1 MYQRQFQ
8 KLQHQTTA
16 HLAQTMTLLS
26 MNNGELSQEI
36 ERVLNE
42 NPALEMNLERRCPH
56 CKRLLLPEQICP
68 VCSNP
73 KSTNIDESIVFL
85 SPSKDFYNPVD
96 KSRDEYLS
104 TEEISANYENLAEYV
119 LRQVVFDLE
128 QEDRK
133 IAAFLLNMLDEDGF
147 IREEDISTAQ
157 YFHVPI
163 IRIQKIRNMI
173 KRADPIGVGSST
185 PDEALATQLEVL
197 AETQDI
203 PNYIKK
209 IISEGLDLL
218 SKKNYEAISRKFSIS
233 ESSVKKAVDFISK
246 NLNPFP
252 ARAYWGTVRN
262 PTADIPGVY
271 IKPDVIIQLLNND
284 PNLPLIVEVI
294 QPYPG
299 TLEINALYK
308 QAIKQANAEKKND
321 LKSDF
326 DKANLFVKCLQQRNN
341 TMQRLLKIITNYQ
354 KAFIKYGEKYIHP
367 MTRASLAKELDVH
380 ESTISRAV
388 SNKTVQ
394 MPGGRIIPMA
404 KFFDRSLGIRAE
416 LKEIIEKENAKNPLS
431 DIKIANK
438 LKKRGYEVARRTVA
452 KYRSM
457 EGILPAHMRK
467 KEKID
472 DQ

>member
-8 KLQHQTTA
+8 KIQQQTTA

-36 ERVLNE
+36 EKVLNE
-42 NPALEMNLERRCPH
+42 NPALEMDLERRCPQ

-73 KSTNIDESIVFL
+73 KSTKAVDESIVFL
-85 SPSKDFYNPVD
+85 SPTRDFYKQGD
-96 KSRDEYLS
+96 RFRDEYLS
-104 TEEISANYENLAEYV
+104 REEISANYENLAEYV
-119 LRQVVFDLE
+119 LRQLVFDLE

-133 IAAFLLNMLDEDGF
+133 IAAFLLNLIDEDGF

-163 IRIQKIRNMI
+163 TKIQKIRNII

-185 PDEALATQLEVL
+185 PEEALAIQLEIL
-197 AETQDI
+197 GETQDI
-203 PNYIKK
+203 PKHIKI
-209 IISEGLDLL
+209 IISEWLDLL
-218 SKKNYEAISRKFSIS
+218 SKKNYEAISIKLAIPENSVRK
-233 ESSVKKAVDFISK
+233 AADFISK

-252 ARAYWGTVRN
+252 ARAYWGSVRN
-262 PTADIPGVY
+262 PTADNPGVY
-271 IKPDVIIQLLNND
+271 INPDVIIQLMNND

-308 QAIKQANAEKKND
+308 QAIQQANAEKKND
-321 LKSDF
+321 LKYDF
-326 DKANLFVKCLQQRNN
+326 NKASLFIKCLQQRNN
-341 TMQRLLKIITNYQ
+341 TMQRLLEKVTLYQ
-354 KAFIKYGEKYIHP
+354 KAFINKGEKYINP
-367 MTRASLAKELDVH
+367 MTRASLAKELGVH

-394 MPGGRIIPMA
+394 MPGGRIIPLA
-404 KFFDRSLGIRAE
+404 KFFDRSLGVRAE
-416 LKEIIEKENAKNPLS
+416 LREIIENENSENPLS
-431 DIKIANK
+431 DTKIADK
-438 LKKRGYEVARRTVA
+438 LKGRGYEVARRTVA

-467 KEKID
+467 KVNN
-472 DQ
+472 

>member
-36 ERVLNE
+36 EKVLNE
-42 NPALEMNLERRCPH
+42 NPALEMDLERRCPN

-68 VCSNP
+68 VCSKP
-73 KSTNIDESIVFL
+73 KSTNVDESIVFL
-85 SPSKDFYNPVD
+85 SPSRDFYKPGD
-96 KSRDEYLS
+96 QFRDEYFS
-104 TEEISANYENLAEYV
+104 REEISANYENLAEYV
-119 LRQVVFDLE
+119 LRQLVFDLE

-133 IAAFLLNMLDEDGF
+133 IAAFLLNLLDEDGF
-147 IREEDISTAQ
+147 VREDDLSTAQ
-157 YFHVPI
+157 YFHVSI
-163 IRIQKIRNMI
+163 TRIQKIRNII
-173 KRADPIGVGSST
+173 KKADPIGVGSST
-185 PDEALATQLEVL
+185 PEEALATQLEIL
-197 AETQDI
+197 RETQDI
-203 PNYIKK
+203 PKYTEN

-218 SKKNYEAISRKFSIS
+218 SKKNYAAISRKLAIP
-233 ESSVKKAVDFISK
+233 ENLVNKAADFISK

-252 ARAYWGTVRN
+252 ARAYWGSARN
-262 PTADIPGVY
+262 PTADIPSVY
-271 IKPDVIIQLLNND
+271 IYPDVIIQLLNND
-284 PNLPLIVEVI
+284 PDLPLIVEVI
-294 QPYPG
+294 LPYPG

-308 QAIKQANAEKKND
+308 QAIQQANTEKKND

-326 DKANLFVKCLQQRNN
+326 NKANLFIKCLQQRNN
-341 TMQRLLKIITNYQ
+341 TMQRLLEKITLYQ
-354 KAFIKYGEKYIHP
+354 KTFINKGEKYIIP
-367 MTRASLAKELDVH
+367 MTRASLAKELGVH

-394 MPGGRIIPMA
+394 MPGGRIIPLA

-416 LKEIIEKENAKNPLS
+416 LKEIIENENTKNPLS
-431 DIKIANK
+431 DTKIVDK
-438 LKKRGYEVARRTVA
+438 LKDRGHEVARRTVA

-467 KEKID
+467 K
-472 DQ
+472 

>member
-16 HLAQTMTLLS
+16 HLAQTMSLLR
-26 MNNGELSQEI
+26 MNNGELSLEI
-36 ERVLNE
+36 ERALNE
-42 NPALEMNLERRCPH
+42 NPALEMDSKRRCPH

-73 KSTNIDESIVFL
+73 KLSKIDESIVFL
-85 SPSKDFYNPVD
+85 SPSREFYKSAD
-96 KSRDEYLS
+96 KFRDEYLS
-104 TEEISANYENLAEYV
+104 REEISANYENLAEYV
-119 LRQVVFDLE
+119 LGQLVFDLE

-133 IAAFLLNMLDEDGF
+133 IAAFLLNLLDEDGF

-163 IRIQKIRNMI
+163 IRIQKIRNII

-185 PDEALATQLEVL
+185 PGEALTTQLEIL
-197 AETQDI
+197 EETQDI
-203 PNYIKK
+203 PKYIKD
-209 IISEGLDLL
+209 IISEELDLL
-218 SKKNYEAISRKFSIS
+218 SKKNYEAISRKLAIP
-233 ESSVKKAVDFISK
+233 ENSVKKAADFISK

-252 ARAYWGTVRN
+252 ARAYWGSVRN
-262 PTADIPGVY
+262 PTADVPGVY
-271 IKPDVIIQLLNND
+271 INPDVIIQLLNND

-294 QPYPG
+294 LPYPG

-308 QAIKQANAEKKND
+308 QAIQQANDEKKDD
-321 LKSDF
+321 LKSDLN
-326 DKANLFVKCLQQRNN
+326 KANLFIKCLQQRNN
-341 TMQRLLKIITNYQ
+341 TMKRLLEKITLYQ
-354 KAFIKYGEKYIHP
+354 KAFINKGEKYINP
-367 MTRASLAKELDVH
+367 MTRASLAKELGVH

-394 MPGGRIIPMA
+394 MPGGRIIPLA

-416 LKEIIEKENAKNPLS
+416 LKEIIENENIKNPLS
-431 DIKIANK
+431 DTKIVDK
-438 LKKRGYEVARRTVA
+438 LEGRGYKVARRTVA

-467 KEKID
+467 IEKNK
-472 DQ
+472 

>member
-42 NPALEMNLERRCPH
+42 NPALEMNSERRCPN

-73 KSTNIDESIVFL
+73 KSTKADESIVFL
-85 SPSKDFYNPVD
+85 SPSKDFYEPGD
-96 KSRDEYLS
+96 RFKDEFLS
-104 TEEISANYENLAEYV
+104 SEEISSDYQNLAEYV
-119 LRQVVFDLE
+119 LRQLVFDLE
-128 QEDRK
+128 KEDRI
-133 IAAFLLNMLDEDGF
+133 IASFLLNLLDEDGF

-163 IRIQKIRNMI
+163 SRIQKVRNII
-173 KRADPIGVGSST
+173 KRANPIGVGSST
-185 PDEALATQLEVL
+185 PEEALVAQIEILG
-197 AETQDI
+197 ETQDI
-203 PNYIKK
+203 PKYINK

-218 SKKNYEAISRKFSIS
+218 SKKNYEAISRKLAIT
-233 ESSVKKAVDFISK
+233 EISVKKAADFISK

-252 ARAYWGTVRN
+252 ARAYWGSVRN
-262 PTADIPGVY
+262 PTADIPAVY

-294 QPYPG
+294 LPYRG

-308 QAIKQANAEKKND
+308 QAIKQANAEKKNN

-341 TMQRLLKIITNYQ
+341 TMRRLLEIITHYQ
-354 KAFIKYGEKYIHP
+354 KAFINKGAKYINP
-367 MTRASLAKELDVH
+367 MTRASLAKELDLH

-394 MPGGRIIPMA
+394 MPGGRIIPLS

-416 LKEIIEKENAKNPLS
+416 LKEIIDNENQNNPLS
-431 DIKIANK
+431 DAKIADK
-438 LKKRGYEVARRTVA
+438 LKERGHEVARRTVA

-457 EGILPAHMRK
+457 EGILPAHVRK
-467 KEKID
+467 KDKSK
-472 DQ
+472 

>member
-8 KLQHQTTA
+8 KIQQQTTA
-16 HLAQTMTLLS
+16 HLAQTMTLLN

-36 ERVLNE
+36 EKVLNE
-42 NPALEMNLERRCPH
+42 NPALEMDIERRCPQ

-73 KSTNIDESIVFL
+73 KSTKVVDESIVFL
-85 SPSKDFYNPVD
+85 SPSRDFYKRGD
-96 KSRDEYLS
+96 RFRDEYLS
-104 TEEISANYENLAEYV
+104 REEISANYENLAEYV
-119 LRQVVFDLE
+119 LRQLVFDLE
-128 QEDRK
+128 LEDRK
-133 IAAFLLNMLDEDGF
+133 IAAFLLNLVDEDGF

-163 IRIQKIRNMI
+163 TKIQKIRNII

-185 PDEALATQLEVL
+185 PEEALAIQLEIL
-197 AETQDI
+197 GENQDI
-203 PNYIKK
+203 PKHIKI
-209 IISEGLDLL
+209 IISEGLGLL
-218 SKKNYEAISRKFSIS
+218 SKKNYEAISIKLAIP
-233 ESSVKKAVDFISK
+233 ENSVKKAADFISK

-252 ARAYWGTVRN
+252 ARAYWGSVRN
-262 PTADIPGVY
+262 PTADNPGVY
-271 IKPDVIIQLLNND
+271 INPDVIIQLMNND

-308 QAIKQANAEKKND
+308 QAIQQANTEKKND
-321 LKSDF
+321 LKYDF
-326 DKANLFVKCLQQRNN
+326 NKANLFIKCLQQRNN
-341 TMQRLLKIITNYQ
+341 TMQRLMEKVTLYQ
-354 KAFIKYGEKYIHP
+354 KAFINKGEKYINP
-367 MTRASLAKELDVH
+367 MTRASLAKELGVH

-394 MPGGRIIPMA
+394 MPGGRIIPLA
-404 KFFDRSLGIRAE
+404 KFFDRSLGVRAE
-416 LKEIIEKENAKNPLS
+416 LKEIIENENSENPLS
-431 DIKIANK
+431 DIKIADK
-438 LKKRGYEVARRTVA
+438 LKERGYEVARRTVA

-467 KEKID
+467 KVKN
-472 DQ
+472 

>member
-36 ERVLNE
+36 EKVLNE
-42 NPALEMNLERRCPH
+42 NPALEMDLERRCPH

-68 VCSNP
+68 VCSKP
-73 KSTNIDESIVFL
+73 KSITEDESIVFL
-85 SPSKDFYNPVD
+85 SPSRDFYKPGD
-96 KSRDEYLS
+96 KFRDEYLS
-104 TEEISANYENLAEYV
+104 REEISADYENLAEYV
-119 LRQVVFDLE
+119 LRQLMFDLE

-133 IAAFLLNMLDEDGF
+133 IAAFLINLLDEDGF
-147 IREEDISTAQ
+147 IREDNLSTAQ

-163 IRIQKIRNMI
+163 ARIQKIRNII
-173 KRADPIGVGSST
+173 KRADPLGVGSST
-185 PDEALATQLEVL
+185 PEEALATQLEIL
-197 AETQDI
+197 RESQDI
-203 PNYIKK
+203 PKYTKG

-218 SKKNYEAISRKFSIS
+218 SKKNYEAIARKLAIP
-233 ESSVKKAVDFISK
+233 ENSVKKAADFISK

-252 ARAYWGTVRN
+252 ARAFWGSARN
-262 PTADIPGVY
+262 PTADNPGVY
-271 IKPDVIIQLLNND
+271 INPDVIIQLLNND
-284 PNLPLIVEVI
+284 PDLPLIVEVI
-294 QPYPG
+294 LPYQG

-308 QAIKQANAEKKND
+308 QAIQQANNENKDD

-326 DKANLFVKCLQQRNN
+326 NKANLFIKCLQQRNN
-341 TMQRLLKIITNYQ
+341 TMQRLMEKITLYQ
-354 KAFIKYGEKYIHP
+354 KAFINKGEKYINP
-367 MTRASLAKELDVH
+367 MTRASLAKELGVH

-394 MPGGRIIPMA
+394 MPGGRIIPLA
-404 KFFDRSLGIRAE
+404 KFFDRSLGVRAE
-416 LKEIIEKENAKNPLS
+416 LKEIIENESSKNPMS
-431 DIKIANK
+431 DTKIADK
-438 LKKRGYEVARRTVA
+438 LKERGYEVARRTVA

-467 KEKID
+467 KIIKK
-472 DQ
+472 

>member
-42 NPALEMNLERRCPH
+42 NPALEMNSERRCPN

-73 KSTNIDESIVFL
+73 KSTKADESIVFL
-85 SPSKDFYNPVD
+85 SPSKDFYEPGD
-96 KSRDEYLS
+96 RFKDEFLS
-104 TEEISANYENLAEYV
+104 SEEISSDYQNLAEYV
-119 LRQVVFDLE
+119 LRQLVFDLE
-128 QEDRK
+128 KEDRI
-133 IAAFLLNMLDEDGF
+133 IASFLLNLLDEDGF

-163 IRIQKIRNMI
+163 SRIQKVRNII
-173 KRADPIGVGSST
+173 KRANPIGVGSST
-185 PDEALATQLEVL
+185 PEEALVAQIEILG
-197 AETQDI
+197 ETQDI
-203 PNYIKK
+203 PKYINK

-218 SKKNYEAISRKFSIS
+218 SKKNYEAISRKLAIT
-233 ESSVKKAVDFISK
+233 EISVKKAADFISK

-252 ARAYWGTVRN
+252 ARAYWGSVRN
-262 PTADIPGVY
+262 PTADIPAVY

-294 QPYPG
+294 LPYRG

-308 QAIKQANAEKKND
+308 QAIKQANAEKKNN

-341 TMQRLLKIITNYQ
+341 TMRRLLEIITHYQ
-354 KAFIKYGEKYIHP
+354 KAFINKGAKYINP
-367 MTRASLAKELDVH
+367 MTRASLAKELDLH

-394 MPGGRIIPMA
+394 MPGGRIIPLS

-416 LKEIIEKENAKNPLS
+416 LKEIIDNENQNNPLS
-431 DIKIANK
+431 DAKIADK
-438 LKKRGYEVARRTVA
+438 LKERGHEVARRTVA

-457 EGILPAHMRK
+457 EGILPAHVRK
-467 KEKID
+467 KDKNK
-472 DQ
+472 

>member
-42 NPALEMNLERRCPH
+42 NPALEMDSERRCPN

-73 KSTNIDESIVFL
+73 KSTKADESIVFL
-85 SPSKDFYNPVD
+85 SPSKDFYEPGD
-96 KSRDEYLS
+96 RFKDEFLS
-104 TEEISANYENLAEYV
+104 SEEISSDYQNLAEYV
-119 LRQVVFDLE
+119 LRQLVFDLE
-128 QEDRK
+128 KEDRI
-133 IAAFLLNMLDEDGF
+133 IASFLLNLLDEDGF

-163 IRIQKIRNMI
+163 SRIQKVRNII
-173 KRADPIGVGSST
+173 KRANPIGVGSST
-185 PDEALATQLEVL
+185 PEEALVAQIEILG
-197 AETQDI
+197 ETQDI
-203 PNYIKK
+203 PKYINK

-218 SKKNYEAISRKFSIS
+218 SKKNYEAISRKLAIT
-233 ESSVKKAVDFISK
+233 EISVKKAADFISK

-252 ARAYWGTVRN
+252 ARAYWGSVRN
-262 PTADIPGVY
+262 PTADIPAVY

-294 QPYPG
+294 LPYRG

-308 QAIKQANAEKKND
+308 QAIKQANAEKKNN

-341 TMQRLLKIITNYQ
+341 TMRRLLEIITHYQ
-354 KAFIKYGEKYIHP
+354 KAFINKGAKYINP
-367 MTRASLAKELDVH
+367 MTRASLAKELDLH

-394 MPGGRIIPMA
+394 MPGGRIIPLS

-416 LKEIIEKENAKNPLS
+416 LKEIIDNENQKNPLS
-431 DIKIANK
+431 DAKIADK
-438 LKKRGYEVARRTVA
+438 LKERGHEVARRTVA

-457 EGILPAHMRK
+457 EGILPAHVRK
-467 KEKID
+467 KDKSK
-472 DQ
+472 

>member
-8 KLQHQTTA
+8 KIQQQTTA
-16 HLAQTMTLLS
+16 HLAQTMTLLN

-36 ERVLNE
+36 EKVLNE
-42 NPALEMNLERRCPH
+42 NPALEMDIERRCPQ

-73 KSTNIDESIVFL
+73 KSTKVVDESIVFL
-85 SPSKDFYNPVD
+85 SPSRDFYKRGD
-96 KSRDEYLS
+96 RFRDEYLS
-104 TEEISANYENLAEYV
+104 REEISANYENLAEYV
-119 LRQVVFDLE
+119 LRQLVFDLE
-128 QEDRK
+128 LEDRK
-133 IAAFLLNMLDEDGF
+133 IAAFLLNLVDEDGF

-163 IRIQKIRNMI
+163 TKIQKIRNII

-185 PDEALATQLEVL
+185 PEEALAIQLEIL
-197 AETQDI
+197 GENQDI
-203 PNYIKK
+203 PKHIKI
-209 IISEGLDLL
+209 IISEGLGLL
-218 SKKNYEAISRKFSIS
+218 SKKNYEAISIKLAIP
-233 ESSVKKAVDFISK
+233 ENSVKKAADFISK

-252 ARAYWGTVRN
+252 ARAYWGSVRN
-262 PTADIPGVY
+262 PTADNPGVY
-271 IKPDVIIQLLNND
+271 INPDVIIQLMNND

-308 QAIKQANAEKKND
+308 QAIQQANTEKKND
-321 LKSDF
+321 LKYDF
-326 DKANLFVKCLQQRNN
+326 NKANLFIKCLQQRNN
-341 TMQRLLKIITNYQ
+341 TMQRLLEKVTLYQ
-354 KAFIKYGEKYIHP
+354 KAFINKGEKYINP
-367 MTRASLAKELDVH
+367 MTRASLAKELGVH

-394 MPGGRIIPMA
+394 MPGGRIIPLA
-404 KFFDRSLGIRAE
+404 KFFDRSLGVRAE
-416 LKEIIEKENAKNPLS
+416 LKEIIENENSENPLS
-431 DIKIANK
+431 DIKIADK
-438 LKKRGYEVARRTVA
+438 LKERGYEVARRTVA

-467 KEKID
+467 KVKN
-472 DQ
+472 

>member
-8 KLQHQTTA
+8 KIQQQTTA
-16 HLAQTMTLLS
+16 HLAQTMTLLN

-36 ERVLNE
+36 EKVLNE
-42 NPALEMNLERRCPH
+42 NPALEMDIERRCPQ

-73 KSTNIDESIVFL
+73 KSTKVVDESIVFL
-85 SPSKDFYNPVD
+85 SPRRDFYKRGD
-96 KSRDEYLS
+96 RFRDEYLS
-104 TEEISANYENLAEYV
+104 REEISANYENLAEYV
-119 LRQVVFDLE
+119 LRQLVFDLE
-128 QEDRK
+128 LEDRK
-133 IAAFLLNMLDEDGF
+133 IAAFLLNLVDEDGF

-163 IRIQKIRNMI
+163 TKIQKIRNII

-185 PDEALATQLEVL
+185 PEEALAIQLEIL
-197 AETQDI
+197 GENQDI
-203 PNYIKK
+203 PKHIKI
-209 IISEGLDLL
+209 IISEGLGLL
-218 SKKNYEAISRKFSIS
+218 SKKNYEAISIKLAIP
-233 ESSVKKAVDFISK
+233 ENSVKKAADFISK

-252 ARAYWGTVRN
+252 ARAYWGSVRN
-262 PTADIPGVY
+262 PTADNPGVY
-271 IKPDVIIQLLNND
+271 INPDVIIQLMNND

-308 QAIKQANAEKKND
+308 QAIQQANTEKKND
-321 LKSDF
+321 LKYDF
-326 DKANLFVKCLQQRNN
+326 NKANLFIKCLQQRNN
-341 TMQRLLKIITNYQ
+341 TMQRLLEKVTLYQ
-354 KAFIKYGEKYIHP
+354 KAFINKGEKYINP
-367 MTRASLAKELDVH
+367 MTRASLAKELGVH

-394 MPGGRIIPMA
+394 MPGGRIIPLA
-404 KFFDRSLGIRAE
+404 KFFDRSLGVRAE
-416 LKEIIEKENAKNPLS
+416 LKEIIENENSENPLS
-431 DIKIANK
+431 DIKIADK
-438 LKKRGYEVARRTVA
+438 LKERGYEVARRTVA

-467 KEKID
+467 KVKN
-472 DQ
+472 

>member
-8 KLQHQTTA
+8 KIQQQTTA

-36 ERVLNE
+36 EKVLNE
-42 NPALEMNLERRCPH
+42 NPALEMDLERRCPQ

-73 KSTNIDESIVFL
+73 KSTKAVDESIVFL
-85 SPSKDFYNPVD
+85 SPTRDFYKQGD
-96 KSRDEYLS
+96 RFRDEYLS
-104 TEEISANYENLAEYV
+104 REEISANYENLAEYV
-119 LRQVVFDLE
+119 LRQLVFDLE

-133 IAAFLLNMLDEDGF
+133 IAAFLLNLIDEDGF

-163 IRIQKIRNMI
+163 TKIQKIRNII

-185 PDEALATQLEVL
+185 PEEALAIQLEIL
-197 AETQDI
+197 GETQDI
-203 PNYIKK
+203 PKHIKI
-209 IISEGLDLL
+209 IISEWLDLL
-218 SKKNYEAISRKFSIS
+218 SKKNYEAISIKLAIPENSVRK
-233 ESSVKKAVDFISK
+233 AADFISK

-252 ARAYWGTVRN
+252 ARAYWGSVRN
-262 PTADIPGVY
+262 PTADNPGVY
-271 IKPDVIIQLLNND
+271 INPDVIIQLMNND

-308 QAIKQANAEKKND
+308 QAIQQANTEKKND
-321 LKSDF
+321 LKYDF
-326 DKANLFVKCLQQRNN
+326 NKASLFIKCLQQRNN
-341 TMQRLLKIITNYQ
+341 TMQRLLEKVTLYQ
-354 KAFIKYGEKYIHP
+354 KAFINKGEKYINP
-367 MTRASLAKELDVH
+367 MTRASLAKELGVH

-394 MPGGRIIPMA
+394 MPGGRIIPLA
-404 KFFDRSLGIRAE
+404 KFFDRSLGVRAE
-416 LKEIIEKENAKNPLS
+416 LREIIENENSENPLS
-431 DIKIANK
+431 DTKITDK
-438 LKKRGYEVARRTVA
+438 LKGRGYEVARRTVA

-467 KEKID
+467 KVNN
-472 DQ
+472 

>member
-8 KLQHQTTA
+8 KIQQQTTA
-16 HLAQTMTLLS
+16 HLAQTMTLLN

-36 ERVLNE
+36 EKVLNE
-42 NPALEMNLERRCPH
+42 NPALEMDIERRCPQ

-73 KSTNIDESIVFL
+73 KSTKVVDESIVFL
-85 SPSKDFYNPVD
+85 SPSRDFYKRGD
-96 KSRDEYLS
+96 RFRDEYLS
-104 TEEISANYENLAEYV
+104 REEISANYENLAEYV
-119 LRQVVFDLE
+119 LRQLVFDLE
-128 QEDRK
+128 LEDRK
-133 IAAFLLNMLDEDGF
+133 IAAFLLNLVDEDGF

-163 IRIQKIRNMI
+163 TKIQKIRNII

-185 PDEALATQLEVL
+185 PEEALAIQLEIL
-197 AETQDI
+197 GENQDI
-203 PNYIKK
+203 PKHIKI
-209 IISEGLDLL
+209 IISEGLGLL
-218 SKKNYEAISRKFSIS
+218 SKKNYEAISIKLAIP
-233 ESSVKKAVDFISK
+233 ENSVKKAADFISK

-252 ARAYWGTVRN
+252 ARAYWGSVRN
-262 PTADIPGVY
+262 PTADNPGVY
-271 IKPDVIIQLLNND
+271 INPDVIIQLMNND

-308 QAIKQANAEKKND
+308 QAIQQANTEKKND
-321 LKSDF
+321 LKYDF
-326 DKANLFVKCLQQRNN
+326 NKANLFIKCLQQRNN
-341 TMQRLLKIITNYQ
+341 TMQRLLEKVTLYQ
-354 KAFIKYGEKYIHP
+354 KAFINNGEKYINP
-367 MTRASLAKELDVH
+367 MTRASLAKELGVH

-394 MPGGRIIPMA
+394 MPGGRIIPLA
-404 KFFDRSLGIRAE
+404 KFFDRSLGVRAE
-416 LKEIIEKENAKNPLS
+416 LKEIIENENSENPLS
-431 DIKIANK
+431 DIKIADK
-438 LKKRGYEVARRTVA
+438 LKERGYEVARRTVA

-467 KEKID
+467 KVKN
-472 DQ
+472 